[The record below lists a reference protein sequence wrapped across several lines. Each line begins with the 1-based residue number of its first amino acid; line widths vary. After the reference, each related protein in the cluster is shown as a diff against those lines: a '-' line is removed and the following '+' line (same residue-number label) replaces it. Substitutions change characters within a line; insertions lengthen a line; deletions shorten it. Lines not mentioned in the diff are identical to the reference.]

1 MIENNTNLCIVIHY
15 CIIYKIRHSTRPSN
29 KIFLKDYG
37 FLFKLEKKIGK
48 NISINLSGKYRQTLF
63 NKVQKSA
70 AYRRKIAP
78 KTVKGTSD
86 SIGNNVEDKV
96 TGATSQ
102 SAPGTASSQ
111 TEDTKSNVL
120 AGKSIETPLK
130 RSVSLKKTNNY

>member
-1 MIENNTNLCIVIHY
+1 MIENNTNLCIVIHC
-15 CIIYKIRHSTRPSN
+15 CIIYKIRHSTRSSN
-29 KIFLKDYG
+29 KIFLKGYG
-37 FLFKLEKKIGK
+37 FLLKLEKQIGK
-48 NISINLSGKYRQTLF
+48 NISINLSGKYRKTLF

-70 AYRRKIAP
+70 VHRRKIAS

>member
-1 MIENNTNLCIVIHY
+1 M
-15 CIIYKIRHSTRPSN
+15 
-29 KIFLKDYG
+29 
-37 FLFKLEKKIGK
+37 
-48 NISINLSGKYRQTLF
+48 LF

-96 TGATSQ
+96 TRATSR

-111 TEDTKSNVL
+111 TEDIKSNVL